1 VELNPDLDRR
11 TRLLRRLQWW
21 LDEAFRVP
29 GTSFRVGWDPIIG
42 LVPGIGDLST
52 ALLSCG
58 IVLQAH
64 RLRLP
69 RVVQLRMLIN
79 VAIDLLVGAVPL
91 VGDAADVFWKSN
103 SMNMELLE
111 RHAHQ
116 TRPASPGDWLF
127 VGTIILAILAVALV
141 PLLVMYWLLAALRQ
155 RF

>member
-1 VELNPDLDRR
+1 VALNPDLDRR
-11 TRLLRRLQWW
+11 TQLLRRLQWW

-58 IVLQAH
+58 IVLHAH

-79 VAIDLLVGAVPL
+79 IAIDLLVGAIPIL
-91 VGDAADVFWKSN
+91 GDAADVFWKAN
-103 SMNMELLE
+103 SKNMALLE
-111 RHAHQ
+111 RHAND
-116 TRPASPGDWLF
+116 TRPPSAGDWLF
-127 VGTIILAILAVALV
+127 VTGVIFAIVAVALV
-141 PLLVMYWLLAALRQ
+141 PLVVVYWLLTVLRH
-155 RF
+155 RL